1 MAMTVHGGSAITR
14 MFEAAKSG
22 GVVHAR
28 SAIVATGHTL
38 RQGGESVLVGGLL
51 AAASV
56 ENAENGGLDHKMG
69 TNVVPIDGVVAAL
82 GLIGGVA
89 MSHEEYGP
97 DLRNAGSAAAAIFA
111 FRKGS
116 ELYAKKR
123 GKTVPALNAHGEDDY
138 GVDDVG
144 VDPIVA
150 LAKRL

>member
-1 MAMTVHGGSAITR
+1 M
-14 MFEAAKSG
+14 
-22 GVVHAR
+22 
-28 SAIVATGHTL
+28 
-38 RQGGESVLVGGLL
+38 VGGLL

-56 ENAENGGLDHKMG
+56 ELPNGLDHKMG
-69 TNVVPIDGVVAAL
+69 NAIVPIDGVVAAL
-82 GLIGGVA
+82 GLVGGVA
-89 MSHEEYGP
+89 MSHEEFGP

-138 GVDDVG
+138 GMELNAG
-144 VDPIVA
+144 EDPIVA